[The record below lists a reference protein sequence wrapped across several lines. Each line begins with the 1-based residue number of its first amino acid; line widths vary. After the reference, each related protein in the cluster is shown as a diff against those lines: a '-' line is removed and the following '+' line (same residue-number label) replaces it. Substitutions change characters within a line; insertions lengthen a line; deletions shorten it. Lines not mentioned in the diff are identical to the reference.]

1 MSSQNFKRR
10 VREIGVA
17 FSNSSKVQLGSS
29 SRIDL
34 CKFGSYSKD
43 HSMFWEFVEDLMWS
57 SSV

>member
-17 FSNSSKVQLGSS
+17 FSKVQLGSS